1 MKAHPFC
8 APANGYVASHLHS
21 AVGEILLYRDSE
33 LISRAKLSSVA
44 NGGAVRAVPF
54 AQPLRLHRFP
64 QSIFP
69 AAGHAYVG
77 RTQGV
82 AEFFRTA
89 LNDLAGVSQDGYC
102 LSLIVRQL

>member
-1 MKAHPFC
+1 
-8 APANGYVASHLHS
+8 
-21 AVGEILLYRDSE
+21 VGEILPYQDRE
-33 LISRAKLSSVA
+33 LISCAKLSSVA
-44 NGGAVRAVPF
+44 NDGAVRAVPF
-54 AQPLRLHRFP
+54 AQPLRL
-64 QSIFP
+64 P

-77 RTQGV
+77 RTQGA